1 MLIQILDHLAEK
13 WNNKDMLT
21 TVIGAY
27 PKPSYL
33 KITDWFNASG
43 GTDTE
48 YPTKFYEDE
57 IKKMGNNVEELF
69 NKATKE
75 IISDQEE
82 CGIDI
87 LTDGEVR
94 RENYIH
100 YHCRYLEGIDF
111 ANLTEKVARTGNYK
125 CWLPTIT
132 SKVKAKESFLVEEWK
147 KNQSLTNKDLKITIP
162 GPMTI
167 TDTIANTFYDSD
179 EHMGED
185 LADAI
190 NVEIK
195 RLVDAGCKYIQVDEP
210 LFARKPENALN
221 FGIKNLERCFKD
233 LNNQSIEKIT
243 HICCGYP
250 DKLDA
255 VDYPKAPLDSYSKI
269 SKALDESIIDTVS
282 IEDAHRYN
290 DLNFLK
296 DFKQTKVIFGLVKI
310 ASSQVETKEEI
321 VSRINDALKFIDKE
335 QLIVAPDCGLGHL
348 PRDLAKIKLKICLL
362 YTSPSPRDGLLS
374 RMPSSA

>member
-1 MLIQILDHLAEK
+1 
-13 WNNKDMLT
+13 MLT
-21 TVIGAY
+21 TVIGAF
-27 PKPSYL
+27 PKPSFL

-43 GTDTE
+43 GTDTAN
-48 YPTKFYEDE
+48 PTKFYEEE
-57 IKKMGNNVEELF
+57 IKKMGDKAEEIF
-69 NKATKE
+69 AKAAKQV
-75 IISDQEE
+75 IQDQDE

-87 LTDGEVR
+87 ITDGEVR

-100 YHCRYLEGIDF
+100 YHCRHLEGVDF
-111 ANLTEKVARTGNYK
+111 DTLTEKVARTGNYK

-132 SKVKAKESFLVEEWK
+132 NKVKAKDEFLVKEWEN
-147 KNQSLTNKDLKITIP
+147 NQALTSTPVKVTIP

-167 TDTIANTFYDSD
+167 TDTISNTFYKSD
-179 EHMGED
+179 EEMGYD
-185 LADAI
+185 LAVAI
-190 NVEIK
+190 NTEIK

-233 LNNQSIEKIT
+233 INNKNVEKIT

-255 VDYPKAPLDSYSKI
+255 INYPKAPLNSYSKI
-269 SKALDESIIDTVS
+269 SKELDKSIIDTVS

-290 DLNFLK
+290 NLEFLR
-296 DFKQTKVIFGLVKI
+296 DFKNTKVIFGLIKI
-310 ASSQVETKEEI
+310 ASSQIETKEEI
-321 VSRINDALKFIDKE
+321 VSRIKEVIKFIDKK

-348 PRDLAKIKLKICLL
+348 PRDLAKNKLKIMVEAAK
-362 YTSPSPRDGLLS
+362 SF
-374 RMPSSA
+374 